1 MEKLNI
7 KDIKPNQDNPRKI
20 GKGQLDKLKKSIQQF
35 PEMLELRPLVIDEN
49 NVVLGGNM
57 RLKALQELGVTEVP
71 IKRVEN
77 FTEDQKK
84 EFIIKDNIGY
94 GEWDFDVLDINWNKE
109 LLLEWGLDFIGEEQD
124 DEKYT
129 RKIEAPTYSPSNEVP
144 EINSLIDSKKKQ
156 EMIIKIQNS
165 DITYEEKVFLSTAT
179 NRHLVFDYSK
189 IADYYSHA
197 SKEMQEL
204 MEESALIIIDYNK
217 AIENGYVKLS
227 KNLAELYSEDHDE
240 E

>member
-7 KDIKPNQDNPRKI
+7 KDIKPNQENPRKI
-20 GKGQLDKLKKSIQQF
+20 SNGQLDKLKKSIQQF

-57 RLKALQELGVTEVP
+57 RLKALQELGVTEVS

-77 FTEDQKK
+77 FTEDQKR

-144 EINSLIDSKKKQ
+144 EINSLVDVKKKQ
-156 EMIIKIQNS
+156 EMITKIQNAN
-165 DITYEEKVFLSTAT
+165 ITQEEKLFLTTAS
-179 NRHLVFDYSK
+179 NRHLVFDYAK

>member
-1 MEKLNI
+1 MKKLNI
-7 KDIKPNQDNPRKI
+7 KDIKPNQENPRKI
-20 GKGQLDKLKKSIQQF
+20 SKGQLDKLKKSIQQF

-77 FTEDQKK
+77 FTEDQKR

-94 GEWDFDVLDINWNKE
+94 GEWDFDVLEINWNKE

-144 EINSLIDSKKKQ
+144 EINSLVDVKKKQ
-156 EMIIKIQNS
+156 DMITKIQNAN
-165 DITYEEKVFLSTAT
+165 ITQEEKLFLSTAS
-179 NRHLVFDYSK
+179 NRHIVFDYSK

-197 SKEMQEL
+197 SKEMQGL

-227 KNLAELYSEDHDE
+227 KNLAELYSQDHDE

>member
-7 KDIKPNQDNPRKI
+7 TEIKPNQENPRKI
-20 GKGQLDKLKKSIQQF
+20 SKGQLDKLKKSIQQF

-57 RLKALQELGVTEVP
+57 RLKALQELGITEVP
-71 IKRVEN
+71 IKRAED
-77 FTEDQKK
+77 FTEDQKR

-94 GEWDFDVLDINWNKE
+94 GEWDFDVLEINWNKE

-144 EINSLIDSKKKQ
+144 QISSLVDVKKTQ
-156 EMIIKIQNS
+156 QMVTKIQTA
-165 DITYEEKVFLSTAT
+165 DITEEEKLFLTTAS
-179 NRHLVFDYSK
+179 NRHLVFDYAK

-227 KNLAELYSEDHDE
+227 KNLAELYSQDHDE

>member
-1 MEKLNI
+1 
-7 KDIKPNQDNPRKI
+7 
-20 GKGQLDKLKKSIQQF
+20 
-35 PEMLELRPLVIDEN
+35 MLELRPLVIDEN

-57 RLKALQELGVTEVP
+57 RLKALQELGVTEVS

-77 FTEDQKK
+77 FTEDQKR

-144 EINSLIDSKKKQ
+144 QISSLVDVKKTQ
-156 EMIIKIQNS
+156 QMVTKIQTA
-165 DITYEEKVFLSTAT
+165 DITEEEKLFLTTAS
-179 NRHLVFDYSK
+179 NRHLVFDYAK

-227 KNLAELYSEDHDE
+227 KNLAELYSQDHDE